1 MISDK
6 ILDAIIKT
14 ASQSNKD
21 YVLKELIHYF
31 YDGCYDN
38 DVEAHL
44 LELMIDNTIVKHIND
59 INLDYIKENID
70 KYIYNYDK
78 YIVKDITIKSVDN
91 ISCIVEVRYNCKEKI
106 NEDRDD
112 INFNERYVDINFIT
126 QPKVLK

>member
-21 YVLKELIHYF
+21 YVLKQLVHYF
-31 YDGCYDN
+31 QNRCYNN

-44 LELMIDNTIVKHIND
+44 LELMIDNTIVKHISD

-78 YIVKDITIKSVDN
+78 YIVKDITIKSIDN
-91 ISCIVEVRYNCKEKI
+91 ISCIVEVRYNYKEKI

-112 INFNERYVDINFIT
+112 INFVEGYASINFIT